1 MSLTTLILQV
11 FHAEK
16 VSVALFAGETSL
28 SQTLELKY
36 FHFST
41 QPFIRVIY
49 TIYKRLVSLL
59 FFMCGISCCSKLCYF
74 ISVILNTI
82 FNVSTLLSIICIIPR
97 CLHYMVGRFGLW
109 YLTPLSTICQSYRG
123 GQIYWWRKPEYR
135 EKTTDMSQVTDKL
148 FHIIMYQVHLAVN
161 GIETHSFCGDRHWLH
176 R

>member
-11 FHAEK
+11 FHAKK

-59 FFMCGISCCSKLCYF
+59 FFVCGISCCSKLCYF
-74 ISVILNTI
+74 FYVILNTI
-82 FNVSTLLSIICIIPR
+82 FNVSKLLSIICIIPW
-97 CLHYMVGRFGLW
+97 CLHYMVGRFW
-109 YLTPLSTICQSYRG
+109 FMVFNATFNNMSVIS
-123 GQIYWWRKPEYR
+123 WRSDLLAEETGVPGENHR
-135 EKTTDMSQVTDKL
+135 HIASRWQT
-148 FHIIMYQVHLAVN
+148 FHIMLYQVHLAVN